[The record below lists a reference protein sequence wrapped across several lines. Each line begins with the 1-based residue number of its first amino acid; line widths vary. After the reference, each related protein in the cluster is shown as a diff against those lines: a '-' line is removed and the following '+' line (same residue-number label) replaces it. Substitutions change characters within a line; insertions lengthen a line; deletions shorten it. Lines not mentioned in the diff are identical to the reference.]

1 MPTVNPAPALCHR
14 APAGGAPSFHL
25 CHISISHDI
34 QNSLPPLAHGISCGL
49 LGRPVALRTGPRRMG
64 GRPRLRDRRPNH
76 CGRPNHCSQRLH
88 GVHRSRT
95 ARPVAAKLRRLGP
108 NAGADGWQA
117 GQGHLRGPV
126 PPPRQWR
133 MQRADGPASRCVL
146 LQPVGSSA
154 QRQARVVRDRYR
166 QHQGRPVEQR
176 PITPR
181 TRVPPQPHLSHLI
194 HHAKIHIAPRPCG
207 PYGPRERRYRRD
219 HSPNSFSS
227 RSKRPALA

>member
-133 MQRADGPASRCVL
+133 MQRADG
-146 LQPVGSSA
+146 QPVDAYYYNLSG
-154 QRQARVVRDRYR
+154 QALKD
-166 QHQGRPVEQR
+166 
-176 PITPR
+176 
-181 TRVPPQPHLSHLI
+181 
-194 HHAKIHIAPRPCG
+194 
-207 PYGPRERRYRRD
+207 
-219 HSPNSFSS
+219 
-227 RSKRPALA
+227 KRASCETGTASIKAGQWSNGQ